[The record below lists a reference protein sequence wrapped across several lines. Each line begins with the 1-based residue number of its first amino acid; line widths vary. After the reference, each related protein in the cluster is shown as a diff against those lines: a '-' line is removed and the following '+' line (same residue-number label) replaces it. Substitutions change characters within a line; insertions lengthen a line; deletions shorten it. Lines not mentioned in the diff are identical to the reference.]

1 MLRLGSRAAALFLL
15 IFLFAPR
22 PAAACDKI
30 RQTVYQLFETA
41 THVVEVRVLTVPIR
55 SGHARFHVL
64 RTLKGSKRR
73 FLRGSE
79 YGHSCR
85 IGYRVARR
93 ALVFLG
99 PNGRSLD
106 GYYEFRRE
114 PELRAATLTYAA
126 ARDDAARLAAL
137 IDAIVAGPP
146 RVRDEAAYFLADRP
160 DLLARIGPPER
171 TRLLAAHA
179 ADVRDEPLLVVFA
192 RIGADFSAPPTSSS
206 PHYHELATILR
217 TRDELE
223 QEDTAALADRLERGQ
238 TAYDPQLIRAMD
250 RCERL
255 RGRALH
261 SIHMYGARGHTNH
274 WPTLAAACRTGQPAD
289 H

>member
-1 MLRLGSRAAALFLL
+1 MLRLASCAAAFLL
-15 IFLFAPR
+15 LLLLPR

-30 RQTVYQLFETA
+30 RQTIYDLYEKA
-41 THVVEVRVLTVPIR
+41 THVAEVRVLTVPIR
-55 SGHARFHVL
+55 SGHAHFHVL
-64 RTLKGSKRR
+64 RTLKGSKHR

-114 PELRAATLTYAA
+114 PELRAAMSTYVA
-126 ARDDAARLAAL
+126 ARDDAARLAVL

-160 DLLARIGPPER
+160 DLLARIGAPER

-179 ADVRDEPLLVVFA
+179 ADVRDEPLLVVLA
-192 RIGADFSAPPTSSS
+192 RIGADFRAPANLSQS
-206 PHYHELATILR
+206 HYHELATILR

-223 QEDTAALADRLERGQ
+223 HDDAAALADRLARGKLDH
-238 TAYDPQLIRAMD
+238 DPQLIRVMD

-255 RGRALH
+255 HGHALA
-261 SIHMYGARGHTNH
+261 SIHSYGARGHGND
-274 WPTLAAACRTGQPAD
+274 WPTLAAACRTGQPTD
-289 H
+289 R

>member
-1 MLRLGSRAAALFLL
+1 MLRLGTHAAAILL
-15 IFLFAPR
+15 LLLLLVPR

-30 RQTVYQLFETA
+30 RQSIYGMFEAA

-114 PELRAATLTYAA
+114 PDLRAAMSTYAA
-126 ARDDAARLAAL
+126 ARDDAARLAVL
-137 IDAIVAGPP
+137 IDAIVADPP
-146 RVRDEAAYFLADRP
+146 QIRDEAAYFLADRP
-160 DLLARIGPPER
+160 DLLARIGASER

-179 ADVRDEPLLVVFA
+179 ADVRDEPLLVVLA
-192 RIGADFSAPPTSSS
+192 RIGADFSAPPTLSQFY
-206 PHYHELATILR
+206 YHELATLLR

-223 QEDTAALADRLERGQ
+223 LEDTAALADRLERGKIDH
-238 TAYDPQLIRAMD
+238 DPLLIRAMD

-255 RGRALH
+255 HGRAL
-261 SIHMYGARGHTNH
+261 SPVLQYGARGHGNH
-274 WPTLAAACRTGQPAD
+274 WPALAAACRTGQPAD
-289 H
+289 R